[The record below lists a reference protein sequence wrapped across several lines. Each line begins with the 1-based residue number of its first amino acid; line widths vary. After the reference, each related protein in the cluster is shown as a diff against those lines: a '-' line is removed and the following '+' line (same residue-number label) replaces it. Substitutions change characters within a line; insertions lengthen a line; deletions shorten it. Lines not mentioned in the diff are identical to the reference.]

1 MKLFPCF
8 ISATLALK
16 ASLALKACLG
26 KNAKSG
32 IFSGKHMFVAHV
44 SRHTTRLVQQTQ
56 GLQVLHFTFES
67 ALNQGGLIWY

>member
-1 MKLFPCF
+1 MFSPKETFMKLIPCF

-16 ASLALKACLG
+16 ASLG

-44 SRHTTRLVQQTQ
+44 STHTTRLVQQTQ
-56 GLQVLHFTFES
+56 GL
-67 ALNQGGLIWY
+67 LNEA